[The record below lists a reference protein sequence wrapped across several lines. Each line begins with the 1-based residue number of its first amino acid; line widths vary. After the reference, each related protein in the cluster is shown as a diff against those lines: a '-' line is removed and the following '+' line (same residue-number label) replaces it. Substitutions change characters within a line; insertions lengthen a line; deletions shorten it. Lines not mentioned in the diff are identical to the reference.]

1 MPEVIHPESDHEFPT
16 PTDVEVGTAVPLDK
30 DGQVI
35 ITDVEFPMPKI
46 VTQRYDGTTTEPG
59 VEPAVKTV
67 DAADVDKKVVK
78 TSSGK

>member
-30 DGQVI
+30 DGQII

-46 VTQRYDGTTTEPG
+46 VTQRYDGTTTEP
-59 VEPAVKTV
+59 EPAVKTV
-67 DAADVDKKVVK
+67 DTDEVDTKVVK